1 MKTLESLKLYDV
13 NIEDEEMEIPRCR
26 FFMDEN
32 HKNDHEPYNR
42 YLQIISKEIEVI
54 DYDTKTN
61 TAIMGL
67 SDFVHNNINI
77 LDDIF
82 DIPSHDIEDEYLNV
96 LVAMI
101 NGYESKLFYNTFCEA
116 YDEGRFNDPSEENEI
131 L

>member
-1 MKTLESLKLYDV
+1 MKTLENLKLYDV
-13 NIEDEEMEIPRCR
+13 KIEDEEMEIPSCS

-32 HKNDHEPYNR
+32 HKNSNEPCNR

-54 DYDTKTN
+54 EYDKKNN

-67 SDFVHNNINI
+67 SNFVHNNINV

-82 DIPSHDIEDEYLNV
+82 DIPSHDREDEYLNV

-116 YDEGRFNDPSEENEI
+116 YDEGRFNDSLEENEI

>member
-1 MKTLESLKLYDV
+1 MKKWKYLVVAFLWMKTIKIVTNLIIVIYKEYDK
-13 NIEDEEMEIPRCR
+13 
-26 FFMDEN
+26 
-32 HKNDHEPYNR
+32 KN
-42 YLQIISKEIEVI
+42 
-54 DYDTKTN
+54 N

-67 SDFVHNNINI
+67 SNFVHNNINV

-82 DIPSHDIEDEYLNV
+82 DIPSHDREDEYLNV

-116 YDEGRFNDPSEENEI
+116 YDEGRFNDSLEENEI